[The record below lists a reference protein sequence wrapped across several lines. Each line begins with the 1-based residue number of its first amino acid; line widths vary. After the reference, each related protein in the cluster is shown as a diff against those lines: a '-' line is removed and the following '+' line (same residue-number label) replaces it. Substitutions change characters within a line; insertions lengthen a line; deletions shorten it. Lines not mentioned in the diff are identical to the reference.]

1 MKHELTIL
9 RIIGVLILCYS
20 VVRSDFNFLFVALAL
35 SATAFYGILKYIK
48 HIKQRHTDEKRNVT
62 PSQY

>member
-20 VVRSDFNFLFVALAL
+20 VVRSDFNFLFISLTV
-35 SATAFYGILKYIK
+35 SSVAFYGVIKYIK
-48 HIKQRHTDEKRNVT
+48 HIKQRYVDETREPPKFAC
-62 PSQY
+62 